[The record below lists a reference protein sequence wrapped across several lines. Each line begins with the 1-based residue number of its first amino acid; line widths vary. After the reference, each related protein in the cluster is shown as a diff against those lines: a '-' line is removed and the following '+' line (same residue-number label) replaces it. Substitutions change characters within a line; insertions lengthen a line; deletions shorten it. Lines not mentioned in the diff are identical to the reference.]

1 MVNMKKWSFLI
12 ILTGL
17 ILSVSLSTEAQV
29 RKRNTTKKKTKE
41 KTEKVSLLDKINP
54 EVKFGNLGFFNGLAI
69 STKINAGFKPHK
81 RFSFGGGGKLYF
93 DQASVIGPDPSI
105 TDLGGFLYGRGKI
118 TDQIY
123 FQAEYAFMKYG
134 ADPDGYRFRGL
145 TEDQKVNFPLV
156 GLGYSSGIG
165 KWRFGIELLYITN
178 ALARDYQNSVV
189 EYWFGASY
197 NF

>member
-1 MVNMKKWSFLI
+1 MQKFPFLFI
-12 ILTGL
+12 VFGL
-17 ILSVSLSTEAQV
+17 IMSLSINTDAQV
-29 RKRNTTKKKTKE
+29 RKRTTSKKNTKE
-41 KTEKVSLLDKINP
+41 KKEKVNLLDKINP
-54 EVKFGNLGFFNGLAI
+54 EIKFGNLGFFNGLAI
-69 STKINAGFKPHK
+69 STKFNAGFKPHN

-105 TDLGGFLYGRGKI
+105 TDLGGFIYGRGKI

-134 ADPDGYRFRGL
+134 ADPAGYRFRGL

-156 GLGYSSGIG
+156 GLGYNSGVG

-178 ALARDYQNSVV
+178 QAARDYQNSVV